1 MDRTFK
7 ITNDFCLFTGDI
19 LDFDNVNI
27 DNTKI
32 SKINVANNNH
42 VKNCNEYEI
51 GQTLNKYQEFLTA
64 DNCNILTREING
76 NEWIYENERDEYIF
90 NKCNKSIKNSPM
102 IEVYVYNKSGNDLQ
116 YYMDQPDKLEN
127 LLTRNKS
134 ISIYDGVNILL
145 LYFTNILSI
154 LKYEKIIHKDIKPE
168 NIIVGDDLYNF
179 PYNIKIIDFG
189 YSFEYHDLN
198 VFLFKQSI
206 DLYGESIYFNMVRKY
221 GNMTFEDLAINFT
234 IDYYDTVSTMAHKNI
249 DDIFSVLTNIATP
262 KYSSPEFNPRVSSI
276 VPIATSICVDFR
288 TSILEVRRDIVKY
301 IIDNQY
307 DIDYTKLAE
316 LYTFESDIDD
326 GYFNIIKNNTIG
338 ESIIN
343 QLLKYNDENNTKY
356 NLFEYLYIISNGLTG
371 DNPLLYNYDLYAFG
385 LILRQVIDVYQE
397 NIQKNLLFDPRKYRA
412 KKTVKRR
419 TRFRGGAPK
428 SIDYTRDNYNILKDL
443 NYIVDNM
450 INKDCIYRWT
460 IDDIYDYYNGDMVNN
475 DMVNNDK
482 YITIFEKEYRLCSDI
497 VTKESIIKQFQLINK
512 DLNIEIIAKNEWDE
526 MRDTLKTQG
535 MSARKIGSTI
545 TKMKSKMKSQGVSRI
560 EDIE

>member
-1 MDRTFK
+1 M
-7 ITNDFCLFTGDI
+7 
-19 LDFDNVNI
+19 
-27 DNTKI
+27 
-32 SKINVANNNH
+32 
-42 VKNCNEYEI
+42 
-51 GQTLNKYQEFLTA
+51 
-64 DNCNILTREING
+64 
-76 NEWIYENERDEYIF
+76 
-90 NKCNKSIKNSPM
+90 
-102 IEVYVYNKSGNDLQ
+102 
-116 YYMDQPDKLEN
+116 
-127 LLTRNKS
+127 
-134 ISIYDGVNILL
+134 
-145 LYFTNILSI
+145 
-154 LKYEKIIHKDIKPE
+154 
-168 NIIVGDDLYNF
+168 
-179 PYNIKIIDFG
+179 
-189 YSFEYHDLN
+189 
-198 VFLFKQSI
+198 
-206 DLYGESIYFNMVRKY
+206 
-221 GNMTFEDLAINFT
+221 
-234 IDYYDTVSTMAHKNI
+234 
-249 DDIFSVLTNIATP
+249 
-262 KYSSPEFNPRVSSI
+262 
-276 VPIATSICVDFR
+276 
-288 TSILEVRRDIVKY
+288 
-301 IIDNQY
+301 
-307 DIDYTKLAE
+307 
-316 LYTFESDIDD
+316 
-326 GYFNIIKNNTIG
+326 
-338 ESIIN
+338 
-343 QLLKYNDENNTKY
+343 KYNDENNTKY

-412 KKTVKRR
+412 KKTAKRR

-475 DMVNNDK
+475 DMVNNNK